1 MGESLGP
8 ASVRRLLRMLAAVGS
23 ALVLVVIVSS
33 AYLRLSQAGLSCAD
47 WPSCYGNLS
56 HIAETTTAQ
65 LAARI
70 AHRIAASAVGF
81 ILIALLA
88 VSLTQRPRL
97 VKQSTIAGL
106 ALAVAVMLATVGAV
120 MSESMQ
126 VTPLPA
132 VTLANLLGGFALLAT
147 FVWLRET
154 VRDERMGPNGRGVPI
169 ASIAPSARNVATAPT
184 ARGAHALAVAVLIA
198 VVVQVV
204 LGALV
209 SGKFAALACPDF
221 PLCGADAPLAALPG
235 TLDPLATL
243 DVDATRTIVRP
254 PALAALHWAHRVWA
268 HVVLV
273 LAAIL
278 VIVLARNGR
287 GRAALLLALL
297 MVLQLALGAAAVLGG
312 LPLGVVVAH
321 NLVAAVLLAALVAI
335 ACRTGSVSEVQ
346 PPVSEV

>member
-1 MGESLGP
+1 MGEGLGP
-8 ASVRRLLRMLAAVGS
+8 ASVRRLLRMLATIGA

-47 WPSCYGNLS
+47 WPACYGNLS
-56 HIAETTTAQ
+56 HIGEATTAQ

-81 ILIALLA
+81 VLIALLA

-97 VKQSTIAGL
+97 AKQSTIAGL
-106 ALAVAVMLATVGAV
+106 ALAVAAMLATVGAV

-126 VTPLPA
+126 ITPLPA
-132 VTLANLLGGFALLAT
+132 VTLANLLGGFAMLAL

-154 VRDERMGPNGRGVPI
+154 VRDE
-169 ASIAPSARNVATAPT
+169 AIAPI
-184 ARGAHALAVAVLIA
+184 ARGATTAPIARGARTLAVVALIA
-198 VVVQVV
+198 VIVQVV

-209 SGKFAALACPDF
+209 SAKFAALACPDF
-221 PLCGADAPLAALPG
+221 PLCGADAPLAALPA

-243 DVDATRTIVRP
+243 DVDAARTIVRP

-268 HVVLV
+268 HVVLL

-278 VIVLARNGR
+278 VVFLARKGR
-287 GRAALLLALL
+287 GRAALLLALI
-297 MVLQLALGAAAVLGG
+297 VILQLALGATAVLGG
-312 LPLGVVVAH
+312 LRLGVVVAH

-335 ACRTGSVSEVQ
+335 ACRTRPVSEVQ

>member
-1 MGESLGP
+1 
-8 ASVRRLLRMLAAVGS
+8 MLATIGA

-47 WPSCYGNLS
+47 WPACYGNLS
-56 HIAETTTAQ
+56 HIGEATTAQ

-81 ILIALLA
+81 VLIALLA

-97 VKQSTIAGL
+97 AKQSTIAGL
-106 ALAVAVMLATVGAV
+106 ALAVAAMLATVGAV

-126 VTPLPA
+126 ITPLPA
-132 VTLANLLGGFALLAT
+132 VTLANLLGGFAMLAL

-154 VRDERMGPNGRGVPI
+154 VRDE
-169 ASIAPSARNVATAPT
+169 AIAPI
-184 ARGAHALAVAVLIA
+184 ARGATTAPIARGARTLAVVALIA
-198 VVVQVV
+198 VIVQVV
-204 LGALV
+204 LGAFV
-209 SGKFAALACPDF
+209 SAKFAALACPDF
-221 PLCGADAPLAALPG
+221 PLCGAEAPLAAL
-235 TLDPLATL
+235 TAALDPLATL

-268 HVVLV
+268 HVVLL

-278 VIVLARNGR
+278 VVVLARNGR
-287 GRAALLLALL
+287 GRAALLLAL
-297 MVLQLALGAAAVLGG
+297 VVILQLALGAAAVLGG
-312 LPLGVVVAH
+312 LRLGVVVAH

-335 ACRTGSVSEVQ
+335 ACRTRPVSEVQ